1 MFKDVYAE
9 FLSLVEQSSG
19 RSRTDLGFRPGAT
32 EQELADME
40 AELRGDSDE
49 GEWTAKVGP
58 DGLADLKAML
68 RLANGHTKK
77 FAFLPAPLLSA
88 EEVASEYLA
97 LLDYDSDDDV
107 GGYNADETLQEV
119 CMHEFWIPFAC
130 YPAEVAFLIDLDP
143 GPAGQR
149 GQVLAN
155 YNYEDRVVVCASL
168 TELFTLVNQGLR
180 NKAIKFGPVED
191 YEQEY
196 DLLTP
201 DGEQADIVEVLQQL
215 RGD

>member
-1 MFKDVYAE
+1 
-9 FLSLVEQSSG
+9 
-19 RSRTDLGFRPGAT
+19 
-32 EQELADME
+32 ME

-49 GEWTAKVGP
+49 DEWNEKVGP

-68 RLANGHTKK
+68 RLANGHSKK
-77 FAFLPAPLLSA
+77 FAFLNAPLLSA
-88 EEVASEYLA
+88 KEVASEYLA
-97 LLDYDSDDDV
+97 LLDYDSDEDL
-107 GGYNADETLQEV
+107 GGFNHDETLQEV

-130 YPAEVAFLIDLDP
+130 YPAEIAFLIDFDP

-155 YNYEDRVVVCASL
+155 YNYEERFVVCASL

-201 DGEQADIVEVLQQL
+201 DGEQANIVEILDEL
-215 RGD
+215 RGT